1 MNGQNALCALWMLS
15 RAPLWSRVH
24 TRLLSRYGSPE
35 EVYAAAVRKALDPT
49 CFSAEEIARFCDP
62 DLFAA
67 KEQQTA
73 CRNRNINLIA
83 YGDPDYPVF
92 LREIADP
99 PVLLFAKGTV
109 PDTFGSPSITIVG
122 TRNCSDIGKRLT
134 ARLAYDLSRFGFT
147 VVSGMARGIDTYAH
161 KGCLMA
167 NRSPTVA
174 VLAGSVE
181 DVYPAE
187 NRQLYELIC
196 QNGAVVSEVP
206 PGSRIGKWASHQ
218 RNRVLSG
225 LTFATVVVES
235 GVRGGS
241 MITAH
246 HALEQN
252 RTVFAVPGAPSAQK
266 SEGTNLLIKSGAML
280 CSDLNDILN
289 EYRLMFHETID
300 TVDVA
305 AMRRRAANSRAARQK
320 ALQERLRLLDE
331 DGKRIYE
338 ALAPDGQTADGLCE
352 ITALPLFEIIS
363 RLQDMEFKDLVEQIP
378 GGIYIQKQI

>member
-15 RAPLWSRVH
+15 CAPLWSRIH

-35 EVYAAAVRKALDPT
+35 KIYDAAMQKDLDPT
-49 CFSAEEIARFCDP
+49 CFSTEEIARFCNT

-67 KEQQTA
+67 KERQKD
-73 CRNRNINLIA
+73 CRARNVDLIA

-99 PVLLFAKGTV
+99 PILLFVKGKI

-134 ARLAYDLSRFGFT
+134 ARLAYDLSRLGFT

-167 NRSPTVA
+167 NHSPTVA

-187 NRQLYELIC
+187 NRRLYELIC

-206 PGSRIGKWASHQ
+206 PGSRIGKWAFHQ

-235 GVRGGS
+235 GARGGS

-266 SEGTNLLIKSGAML
+266 SEGTNLLIKSGALL

-289 EYRLMFHETID
+289 EYRQMFRETLAP
-300 TVDVA
+300 VDVA
-305 AMRRRAANSRAARQK
+305 AMRKRAANSRAARQK
-320 ALQERLRLLDE
+320 EFQERLRLLDE
-331 DGKRIYE
+331 DGRRIYD

-352 ITALPLFEIIS
+352 ITALPFFEIIS
-363 RLQDMEFKDLVEQIP
+363 RLQDMEFRDLVEQIP